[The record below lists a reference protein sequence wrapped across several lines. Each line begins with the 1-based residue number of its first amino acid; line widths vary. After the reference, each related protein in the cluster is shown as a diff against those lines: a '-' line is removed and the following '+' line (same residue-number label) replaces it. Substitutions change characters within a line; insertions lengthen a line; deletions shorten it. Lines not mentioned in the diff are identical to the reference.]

1 MKFNVRVR
9 IIDPFHRATHE
20 DQVHE
25 AESGLEAMQKAQA
38 DEKNTSRGLV
48 QCNGC
53 DPLPA
58 EPVIETIGERF
69 ADKEIKHVALED
81 FVATEPML
89 PKKRGPK
96 PRATN

>member
-9 IIDPFHRATHE
+9 IITPFNRAIHE
-20 DQVHE
+20 DQVYE
-25 AESGLEAMQKAQA
+25 ADTGLEAMQKAQA

-53 DPLPA
+53 DSLPA
-58 EPVIETIGERF
+58 EPIMETVGERIDPP
-69 ADKEIKHVALED
+69 APGDL
-81 FVATEPML
+81 VATDPML

-96 PRATN
+96 PKA